1 MPNWCSTTYRIQ
13 GDSKDIN
20 SFHKLIQRLEKRKKP
35 YVPNGF
41 GNLWLGCI
49 VNKLGGDWN
58 KVYCRGEIV
67 YYEKNEDGTLSI
79 MTETAWSEMSEWRH
93 FIESKYPSF
102 KIYFSSEECGCEYY
116 ITNDSEGRYFPERYY
131 LDSGEEPLY
140 FETITE
146 AADCVSEL
154 VGEQTE
160 ANLDAINKALEKY
173 MAEKEDIWYSF
184 HEFTIVKDQ

>member
-1 MPNWCSTTYRIQ
+1 MPNWCSTTYRIH
-13 GDSKDIN
+13 GDSKEIN
-20 SFHKLIQRLEKRKKP
+20 SFYKLIQRLEKRKKP

-67 YYEKNEDGTLSI
+67 YYEKEEDGTLSI
-79 MTETAWSEMSEWRH
+79 MTETAWAEMSEWRH

-102 KIYFSSEECGCEYY
+102 SIWFMSEEGGCEYY

-131 LDSGEEPLY
+131 LDDSEGESMY
-140 FETITE
+140 FETLKE
-146 AADCVSEL
+146 ACKYVSDFTGKNVSTVE
-154 VGEQTE
+154 EIDNAIDE
-160 ANLDAINKALEKY
+160 YCENHEDAYI
-173 MAEKEDIWYSF
+173 SF
-184 HEFTIVKDQ
+184 HEFSVVDD